1 MAEAELTK
9 VFGALADPVRRA
21 LVVRLSAG
29 DAAVNELAEPFPI
42 SLQAVSRHLKV
53 LEDAGLIVRG
63 RDAQRRPCHLQT
75 GALQDG
81 LDWIERYRTA
91 AEERFSRLD
100 ELLASDDVSRGVPQP
115 DRSGRNTDRRFKP
128 HGKREK
134 S

>member
-91 AEERFSRLD
+91 AEE
-100 ELLASDDVSRGVPQP
+100 
-115 DRSGRNTDRRFKP
+115 
-128 HGKREK
+128 
-134 S
+134 